1 MRFSWR
7 ATLSLLLAF
16 AVLAILISPLVPSPP
31 TALRATRAAHAFHS
45 AIAVIVTA
53 VADRLVFP
61 SLEALTAS
69 AAPSARTGRDI
80 LDQTVARLC

>member
-16 AVLAILISPLVPSPP
+16 AVLAILVSPLVPSPP

-45 AIAVIVTA
+45 AIAVIATA

-61 SLEALTAS
+61 VLEELAESAS
-69 AAPSARTGRDI
+69 PTARTGRDVV
-80 LDQTVARLC
+80 DQTAARLC